1 MDTLKKSRRGSRTKF
16 EIVGTE
22 VKGIP
27 NVRVSNHP
35 IHTPTPTPTPPSPPS
50 PPPPPP
56 PGE

>member
-1 MDTLKKSRRGSRTKF
+1 MDTLKKSRKRSRTKF

-27 NVRVSNHP
+27 NVRVSNQP
-35 IHTPTPTPTPPSPPS
+35 VQQPTPTP

-56 PGE
+56 PGQ